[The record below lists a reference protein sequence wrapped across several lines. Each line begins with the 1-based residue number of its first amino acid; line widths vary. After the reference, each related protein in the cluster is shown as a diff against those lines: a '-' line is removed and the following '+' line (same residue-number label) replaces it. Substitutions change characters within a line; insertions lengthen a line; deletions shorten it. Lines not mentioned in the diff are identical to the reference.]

1 MKEHTTTRYGY
12 GYITERAFIAFA
24 HDLSEGSWA
33 EIAIQDHDNEQH
45 ELGPDPFAIPRPVA
59 WKLRATW
66 SIATLRDALG
76 ASPEVLAKLDVS
88 WDSTQR
94 KLYYAIGG
102 AMEDESPEVRT
113 AATRLKGALLSGNGT
128 AQTALSYDDE
138 VDFGRHQVEL
148 MMHGALA
155 EDTTTVGLTAL
166 RDRIHET
173 TEALAQGIGRAPGE
187 PRTMA
192 RSKRIR
198 AAAAA
203 CASHFN
209 GIHNEIAWLLAST
222 PPGSA
227 RTQLERMLAPFQ
239 ALLERYP
246 APAGAPAPTPV
257 EGEPAAQPAVAPS
270 PA

>member
-1 MKEHTTTRYGY
+1 MNKHVTTRNGY
-12 GYITERAFIAFA
+12 SYIAERAFVAFA

-45 ELGPDPFAIPRPVA
+45 ELGSNPLEIPRTVA

-76 ASPEVLAKLDVS
+76 ASPEVLAGLDVS

-94 KLYYAIGG
+94 KLYYVLGG

-128 AQTALSYDDE
+128 GQTALSYDDE

-148 MMHGALA
+148 MTHGALA
-155 EDTTTVGLTAL
+155 EDTTTVGLTTL

-187 PRTMA
+187 QRTMA

-198 AAAAA
+198 AATAA

-246 APAGAPAPTPV
+246 APVDAPAPAPAPAPPK
-257 EGEPAAQPAVAPS
+257 GEPAAQIPVP
-270 PA
+270 